1 MATGLRFDN
10 ERGASVPMERMT
22 ADEMEQLKMLG
33 RGATDSYVCEYCENH
48 GKCSGSCRVIF
59 KAVQLLGG

>member
-22 ADEMEQLKMLG
+22 ADEMEQQKMLG